1 MFSLETTQQRICVEQ
16 REREK
21 RAEGEKRHVKERKD
35 WDLVSYGGLIDNE
48 DSRRR

>member
-16 REREK
+16 RERGK

-35 WDLVSYGGLIDNE
+35 WDLSYGGLIDNE